1 MNKEVGI
8 IKSLIDNDLY
18 KFTQQQAVVEK
29 FQRNVV
35 KYKFFNRGGTEFPI
49 GFDLIL
55 RQEIKKMEN
64 LSLTQDESLFL
75 SINCNYLKPTYI
87 DFLKSYRFDS
97 SEVGVTQN
105 GGDLIVEISGYWY
118 RTILWEVPLMALIS
132 ELYFKVTGQ
141 QINDRNLR
149 IENNIR
155 KGDLFHTHGVKV
167 VDFGTRRRYS
177 YENQVE
183 VVKDLMSCFNNGS
196 PFFIGTSNVKI
207 AMDNGIKPIGTHA
220 HEWISAIAAL
230 NGYAHANKNMMET
243 WVSVYD
249 GDLGIALTDTFGVDA
264 FLRDFDRK
272 YAKLFDG
279 VRHDSGD
286 PYQFAD
292 KIVGHYKKLGIDPTS
307 KTIVFSD
314 GLNSESA
321 VDLKKYCQKIG
332 IKSSFGIGT
341 HLTNDVGVK
350 ALNMVIK
357 LISIDGNN
365 VIKLS
370 DIPGKHTG
378 DSETIEIVKKL
389 IKY

>member
-264 FLRDFDRK
+264 FLRDFNRK

-286 PYQFAD
+286 PHQFAD